1 MSLSVCVHIYQHIY
15 VRACAELCLNVCA
28 CVRVCV
34 FVSECVFLCVSSV
47 WPGHRM
53 LQGHVLC
60 SSERQSVCAV
70 VVDQLRD
77 IGENAA
83 ALIQRVAQALTALSL
98 GHNDVHAALAGP
110 SGTRQRERCILKCV
124 FIISFL
130 RRDSPAHRWHNRRRW
145 KKMEILSLSKR
156 GCAFSE
162 FSGCL
167 NGVNDVDS
175 QMNEQ
180 RTTNVHWGTWAHAHT
195 HSHTQW
201 HHRIS
206 VFILENLF
214 LARLLEAST
223 LQMTHILMH

>member
-110 SGTRQRERCILKCV
+110 SGMRQRERCILKCV

-130 RRDSPAHRWHNRRRW
+130 RRDSPAHR
-145 KKMEILSLSKR
+145 
-156 GCAFSE
+156 
-162 FSGCL
+162 
-167 NGVNDVDS
+167 
-175 QMNEQ
+175 
-180 RTTNVHWGTWAHAHT
+180 
-195 HSHTQW
+195 
-201 HHRIS
+201 
-206 VFILENLF
+206 
-214 LARLLEAST
+214 
-223 LQMTHILMH
+223 